1 MEEKKQRGGARP
13 GAGRKKGKTML
24 PISFRIE
31 ENILQKLK
39 DVGNKNRFVN
49 IAIQEKLEQME
60 TFTKEGDE
68 VE

>member
-31 ENILQKLK
+31 NILQKLK

-49 IAIQEKLEQME
+49 IAIREKLERME